1 MRVALIGAGFIGS
14 VHAVN
19 LAAHPDVRFDVFDV
33 DTTRARSVADRHG
46 TGVVASLDDAFDP
59 ARFDAVLIASS
70 TDTHAA
76 HLRRAADAGLAVFC
90 EKPVDLDLDR
100 AREVSAHV
108 AARGV
113 PAMVDFNRR
122 FDRDYAHLRELVRS
136 GDLGDVEL
144 VQLTSRG
151 PSMPPLEYVAV
162 SGGQMRDQ
170 AVHFFDLA
178 RWITGAEPVEVTAL
192 GAALAD
198 PRITEHGDVDTSV
211 TSVRMST
218 GALVQIDCVR
228 RTAYGYDERIEVHGS
243 AGMAEARRHR
253 DGAVT
258 RYGAGRVVEDGLH
271 PGWFERVRPT
281 YAAALDAFVTAVRE
295 GVAPSPSLADGLVA
309 QAVAEAA
316 TAALTSGRTEPVLT
330 VTP

>member
-14 VHAVN
+14 VHAAN
-19 LAAHPDVRFDVFDV
+19 LAAHPDVEFGVFDV
-33 DTTRARSVADRHG
+33 DADRARTVGERHG
-46 TGVVASLDDAFDP
+46 AVTLAGLDDVFDTS
-59 ARFDAVLIASS
+59 RFDAVLIASS
-70 TDTHAA
+70 TDTHAE
-76 HLRRAADAGLAVFC
+76 HLRRAADSGLAVFC
-90 EKPVDLDLDR
+90 EKPIDLDLDR
-100 AREVSAHV
+100 AREVAAHV
-108 AARGV
+108 AASGV

-122 FDRDYAHLRELVRS
+122 FDRDHAALRDVVRS
-136 GDLGDVEL
+136 GELGDVEL

-151 PSMPPLEYVAV
+151 PSMPPLSYIAV

-198 PRITEHGDVDTSV
+198 PRLTEHGDVDTSV
-211 TSVRMST
+211 ATVRMST
-218 GALVQIDCVR
+218 GALVQIDCAR

-243 AGMAEARRHR
+243 AGMAESRRHR
-253 DGAVT
+253 DGSVT
-258 RYGAGRVVEDGLH
+258 RYGAGRIVEDGLH

-281 YAAALDAFVTAVRE
+281 YAAALDAFVTAVRD
-295 GVAPSPSLADGLVA
+295 GVPPTPCLADGLAA

-316 TAALTSGRTEPVLT
+316 TASLRSGRTEAVPS
-330 VTP
+330 PGA